1 MIIPSLDSIKTT
13 LIAGAVA
20 ISALCLSGVYYSAK
34 IKRNETTHAA
44 KIEQVKAN
52 AAAAQLNLQKALDET
67 NTANIKI
74 STDYNRATTAASGLR
89 ESLRRYQARAPAR
102 CGEGVESAD
111 APDLLSGLLIGLES
125 SGREI
130 SEYADRLKVA
140 GALCEKLAP

>member
-1 MIIPSLDSIKTT
+1 MYLPSFDTLKTA

-20 ISALCLSGVYYSAK
+20 ISALCLSGVYYSVK
-34 IKRNETTHAA
+34 IKRNESKHAA
-44 KIEQVKAN
+44 QIKQVETN

-89 ESLRRYQARAPAR
+89 DALRRYQARAPAR
-102 CGEGVESAD
+102 CGEGVQSTD

-130 SEYADRLKVA
+130 SEYADRLKAA
-140 GALCEKLAP
+140 GALCEKLAN